1 MITEIKK
8 GDRFV
13 CEKSCLHFYTK
24 GVAYES
30 DVDGYIT
37 DNNGNKWHL
46 WNDIEKLNNRF
57 KLVSTKIQTGLDM
70 PARGDFQNYSKEF
83 LDNMQE
89 LQAVCDARSKD
100 ELKEHLGY
108 VASTMLNKEEIARL
122 ALEGMNGGS
131 VYMEKSYIKTGIIDV
146 DKDLR
151 YDLDPKLIRRFKSGA
166 VRGDNTGRVRPDW
179 ISPYAIEEISKVLI
193 ENAND
198 FGACNYFLGIDEEA
212 CLESMARHIE
222 ELKEAILIT
231 KDMTKAKVI
240 ARSVGFNAVAMLHT
254 MVLKEKRLY
263 KEHFD
268 TTNLVTVEEAKKS
281 NSFVG

>member
-1 MITEIKK
+1 MIKEIKK
-8 GDRFV
+8 GDRFSHPHAGGR
-13 CEKSCLHFYTK
+13 E
-24 GVAYES
+24 
-30 DVDGYIT
+30 
-37 DNNGNKWHL
+37 
-46 WNDIEKLNNRF
+46 
-57 KLVSTKIQTGLDM
+57 LVE
-70 PARGDFQNYSKEF
+70 FQNYSKEY
-83 LDNMQE
+83 LDNMQD
-89 LQAVCDARSKD
+89 LQAFCDARKPKED
-100 ELKEHLGY
+100 APKEHLGY

-122 ALEGMNGGS
+122 ALEGMNDGS
-131 VYMEKSYIKTGIIDV
+131 VYMDKSYIKTGIIDV

-151 YDLDPKLIRRFKSGA
+151 VNFDPKLIRRFKSGA

-231 KDMTKAKVI
+231 KDMTKAKAI

-254 MVLKEKRLY
+254 MVLKEKGLY

-268 TTNLVTVEEAKKS
+268 ATELVTVEEAKKS
-281 NSFVG
+281 NRFVG